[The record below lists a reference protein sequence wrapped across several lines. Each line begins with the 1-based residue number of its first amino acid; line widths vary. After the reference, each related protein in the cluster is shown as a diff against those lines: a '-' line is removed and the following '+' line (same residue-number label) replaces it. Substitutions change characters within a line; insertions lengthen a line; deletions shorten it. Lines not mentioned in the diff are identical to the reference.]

1 MPNRTFYGIEDEIP
15 AENAAESVMPAGLP
29 QETESRNMTQNLAP
43 QRVVDELSIKTAAEV
58 LEKYRSGK
66 SNLEARVV
74 EDELWWK
81 LRHWEI
87 VRKKDKGDLTPE
99 PTSAWLFNAIIN
111 KHADAM
117 DNYPVPVVLPREKSD
132 VESAKRLTEILPAV
146 MEYNDFEETYSDNW
160 WEKIKH
166 GTAAYTVVWN
176 PLKDNGVG
184 DIDIKAVDLLSVFWE
199 PGVTDIQKSANLFVV
214 DLVDR
219 DVLEEQYPEYKDKFF
234 TDTGITVSQ
243 YKYDDTVDTT
253 NKCLVVDWYYKVQGR
268 DGRSVLHYCKFSGT
282 AILYASEN
290 DPERRERGFYDHGDY
305 PIVFDIMFPEKGT
318 PAGFG
323 YVAICKDPQMYID
336 KLSGN
341 ILQTSMMG
349 TKKRFLVSSATNIQE
364 DELMDWNKQ
373 VVHVE
378 GELSDTRLQEIRVD
392 PLPPVYQSVLQMKIE
407 ELKETA
413 ANRDVSNGGTASGV
427 SAAAAIAALQEAGN
441 KVSRDMIASSYRA
454 YTEIIRLTIELIR
467 QFYDEARSFRITG
480 EQPGDYEFVE
490 MSNISLRP
498 QKTGENV
505 IGEVL
510 YRVPIFDL
518 KIKAQKRNPFSRM
531 EENERAKELYSMGF
545 FDPERAEEALQALE
559 MMDFEGIDRVKERVS
574 EGATLLNIVKQ
585 QGQQIAE
592 LQTLLTGMIPQP
604 QAEPNA
610 RGSVRAPESEEDLQS
625 ADSKTL
631 ASGIMQART
640 PMTSYGDRLAKRAGA
655 NMDLADSMNEVTK

>member
-1 MPNRTFYGIEDEIP
+1 MPNRTFYGTEEPTTPGFIPGDESID
-15 AENAAESVMPAGLP
+15 VP
-29 QETESRNMTQNLAP
+29 QQIIG
-43 QRVVDELSIKTAAEV
+43 ELEIKTAAET

-66 SNLEARVV
+66 ANLETRVV

-87 VRKKDKGDLTPE
+87 LRKPDPEDPTPR

-132 VESAKRLTEILPAV
+132 IESAKRLSEILPAV
-146 MEYNDFEETYSDNW
+146 MEYNHFEETYSDNW
-160 WEKIKH
+160 WEKVKH
-166 GTAAYTVVWN
+166 GTAVYTVLWN

-184 DIDIKAVDLLSVFWE
+184 DIDIKPVDLLSVFWE

-219 DVLEEQYPEYKDKFF
+219 AALEEQYPEQKGKFF
-234 TDTGITVSQ
+234 TDTGISVSQ
-243 YKYDDTVDTT
+243 YKYDDSVDTT
-253 NKCLVVDWYYKVQGR
+253 DKCLVVDWYYKVQGK
-268 DGRSVLHYCKFSGT
+268 DGRSILHYCKFSGT
-282 AILYASEN
+282 AIFYASEN
-290 DPERRERGFYDHGDY
+290 DPEHRESGFYNHGEY
-305 PIVFDIMFPEKGT
+305 PVVFDVMFPEKGT

-349 TKKRFLVSSATNIQE
+349 TKKRFFVSSATNIQE

-373 VVHVE
+373 IVHVE
-378 GELSDTRLQEIRVD
+378 GELNDTRLREIEVS
-392 PLPPVYQSVLQMKIE
+392 PLPPVYQNVLEMKIE

-441 KVSRDMIASSYRA
+441 KVSRDMISSTYRA
-454 YTEIIRLTIELIR
+454 YTEIVRFTSELIR

-480 EQPGDYEFVE
+480 EQPGDYEFIE

-498 QKTGENV
+498 QKTGVNV
-505 IGEVL
+505 MGEVL
-510 YRVPIFDL
+510 YRVPVFDL

-531 EENERAKELYSMGF
+531 EENERAKELYAMGF

-559 MMDFEGIDRVKERVS
+559 MMDFEGIDRVREKIS
-574 EGATLLNIVKQ
+574 DGATLLNIVKQ

-592 LQTLLTGMIPQP
+592 LQTLLTGIAAPPAQASPQGARP
-604 QAEPNA
+604 VAEP
-610 RGSVRAPESEEDLQS
+610 ETEEQIQS
-625 ADSKTL
+625 AGKDTL
-631 ASGIMQART
+631 ASGVMQART
-640 PMTSYGDRLAKRAGA
+640 PMTSYGERLAKRAGA
-655 NMDLADSMNEVTK
+655 NMDIADQMNQVTK

>member
-1 MPNRTFYGIEDEIP
+1 MPRTFYGREDENTADNAIVSVIP
-15 AENAAESVMPAGLP
+15 TELPVTTENVNLE
-29 QETESRNMTQNLAP
+29 QNPAP
-43 QRVVDELSIKTAAEV
+43 QRVVDELTIKTAAET
-58 LEKYRSGK
+58 LEKYRAGK
-66 SNLEARVV
+66 ANLEARVV

-81 LRHWEI
+81 LRHWEV

-117 DNYPVPVVLPREKSD
+117 DNYPVPVVLPREKGD
-132 VESAKRLTEILPAV
+132 VEAAKRLTEILPAV
-146 MEYNDFEETYSDNW
+146 MEYNRFEETYSDNW

-166 GTAAYTVVWN
+166 GTSAYSVVWN

-184 DIDIKAVDLLSVFWE
+184 DIDIKSIDLLSIFWE
-199 PGVTDIQKSANLFVV
+199 PGVTDIQKSQNLFVV

-219 DVLEEQYPEYKDKFF
+219 ESLEEQYPEQKDKFYS
-234 TDTGITVSQ
+234 DTAISVSQ
-243 YKYDDTVDTT
+243 YKYDDTVDTSD
-253 NKCLVVDWYYKVQGR
+253 KALVVDWYYKVQGN
-268 DGRSVLHYCKFSGT
+268 DGRSILHYCKFSGT

-290 DPERRERGFYDHGDY
+290 DPERRERGFYDHGEY
-305 PIVFDIMFPEKGT
+305 PIVLDVMFPEKGT

-349 TKKRFLVSSATNIQE
+349 TKKRFFVSSSTNIQE

-373 VVHVE
+373 IVHVE
-378 GELSDTRLQEIRVD
+378 GELNDTRLQEIRID
-392 PLPPVYQSVLQMKIE
+392 PLPPVYQNVLQMKIE

-441 KVSRDMIASSYRA
+441 KVSRDMISSSYRA

-480 EQPGDYEFVE
+480 EQIGEYEFIE

-505 IGEVL
+505 AGEVL

-559 MMDFEGIDRVKERVS
+559 MMDFEGIDRVKEKIS
-574 EGATLLNIVKQ
+574 DGATLLNIVKQ

-592 LQTLLTGMIPQP
+592 LQAMLTGMMPQP
-604 QAEPNA
+604 AQAEPQGRRA
-610 RGSVRAPESEEDLQS
+610 AAAPEEEEKLQN
-625 ADSKTL
+625 AGSKTL
-631 ASGIMQART
+631 ASGVMQART

-655 NMDLADSMNEVTK
+655 NMDIADSMNEVTK